1 MAAKKRVHV
10 KNRSRVKFSEV
21 DGDMKIGKGATII
34 AEDKTIVVH
43 GKIKNKGG
51 FKCKGNLEVL
61 SIESTKGNV
70 KIYGDLKAK
79 REVESDKKLIV
90 TGSLEA
96 EDVSAGMTVKVKK
109 DVKADK
115 ISAGFQVDL
124 SGNAEVESISAG
136 ARIILTTG
144 KVGKASAGM
153 SVITKKDIDLNKV
166 SAGMRIKLIGISKV
180 GKASAGMSVISKND
194 AEIDV
199 ASAGM
204 SVKLL
209 GKTKVGKVSAGMR
222 IKAKNTLEFGVLSA
236 GMSVILKKDAVGE
249 KASAGFRIYGKSNV
263 TLSGSA
269 SAGFSIL
276 ACKKLESEKLSAGK
290 KIKAKFIK
298 AETINVARRGKLIG
312 KVQAGTVVLNER
324 ARAKNLYVSE
334 LEMLERSKARNVF
347 ADNITIEDYAILS
360 GKVEYTGSI
369 NAEEKARIW
378 AKPKKVKELPTPKF

>member
-10 KNRSRVKFSEV
+10 KNRARMKLSEV

-34 AEDKTIVVH
+34 AENKTIVVH

-61 SIESTKGNV
+61 SIESRKGNV

-79 REVESDKKLIV
+79 REVESEKKLII

-96 EDVSAGMTVKVKK
+96 EDVSAGSIVKVQK

-115 ISAGFQVDL
+115 ISAGFQVEL
-124 SGNAEVESISAG
+124 CGNAEVESISAG

-153 SVITKKDIDLNKV
+153 SVITKKDVDLKKV

-204 SVKLL
+204 IVKLL
-209 GKTKVGKVSAGMR
+209 GKTKVRKASAGMR
-222 IKAKNTLEFGVLSA
+222 VKAKNALEFGELSA
-236 GMSVILKKDAVGE
+236 GMSVILKKDAIGE
-249 KASAGFRIYGKSNV
+249 KASAGFRIYGASNV

-269 SAGFSIL
+269 SAGFSIA
-276 ACKKLESEKLSAGK
+276 ACKKLEAEKLSAGK
-290 KIKAKFIK
+290 KIKARFIK
-298 AETINVARRGKLIG
+298 AKTISVAKRGRLVG
-312 KVQAGTVVLNER
+312 TVQAESVVLNER
-324 ARAKNLYVSE
+324 ARAMNLYVSE
-334 LEMLERSKARNVF
+334 LEMLERSKARNVY
-347 ADNITIEDYAILS
+347 ADNITIEDYARLS

-369 NAEEKARIW
+369 NAEEKAKIR
-378 AKPKKVKELPTPKF
+378 AKPKKVKELPSPKF

>member
-10 KNRSRVKFSEV
+10 KKRSRMKFSEV

-34 AEDKTIVVH
+34 AENKTIVVH

-79 REVESDKKLIV
+79 REVESDKKLII

-96 EDVSAGMTVKVKK
+96 EDVSAGMTVEVKK
-109 DVKADK
+109 DVKAEK
-115 ISAGFQVDL
+115 ISAGAIVRL
-124 SGNAEVESISAG
+124 HGKVEADSISAG
-136 ARIILTTG
+136 AFVRLYGEHTVS
-144 KVGKASAGM
+144 KVSAGASVKLFGISNVEKASAGARIVVT
-153 SVITKKDIDLNKV
+153 SGKIGKV
-166 SAGMRIKLIGISKV
+166 
-180 GKASAGMSVISKND
+180 SAGMSVISKKD
-194 AEIDV
+194 IEIDV

-209 GKTKVGKVSAGMR
+209 GNTKVRKASAGMKV
-222 IKAKNTLEFGVLSA
+222 KAKNTLEFGDLSA

-249 KASAGFRIYGKSNV
+249 KASAGFRIHGKSNI

-269 SAGFSIL
+269 SAGFSVST
-276 ACKKLESEKLSAGK
+276 CKKLESEKLSAGK

-378 AKPKKVKELPTPKF
+378 AKPKKVKELPSPKF